1 MNLSSISSVTDSNAL
16 SGQML
21 GRQRRQ
27 DLRTLDSALQLGDL
41 AAAQKLFTALKE
53 DRKFVSQL
61 ARTRLTPEE
70 ESSVAKDF
78 EALGK
83 ALKSGNLEEA
93 RSVFAQVQ
101 QQVHSIRSRD
111 KEPGDTTETAAQEK
125 ENSSSEEPQADQEKK
140 PAGSFGSGGLR
151 KGSGDQVGTLLN
163 ARA

>member
-1 MNLSSISSVTDSNAL
+1 MNLSSISSATDSNAL
-16 SGQML
+16 SGQLL

-41 AAAQKLFTALKE
+41 AAAQKIFMAIKE

-61 ARTRLTPEE
+61 ARIHLNPQE

-83 ALKSGNLEEA
+83 SLKSGNLEEA
-93 RSVFAQVQ
+93 RNVFARVQ
-101 QQVHSIRSRD
+101 QQVQAIRAREKDDTPEAVAQEEETS
-111 KEPGDTTETAAQEK
+111 PGDEAQPGE
-125 ENSSSEEPQADQEKK
+125 EKK
-140 PAGSFGSGGLR
+140 PTVPFGNNGPR
-151 KGSGDQVGTLLN
+151 KGSGGQVGTIFN